1 MKSLHS
7 SKGFFRGSRLGHG
20 LDKRLDEGELSA
32 AHEFINSRTMIKI
45 INLPL
50 HLQQGFLDLVTKN
63 FRDASFAPHH
73 DQREEQNLII
83 VIIVII
89 IIFSF

>member
-1 MKSLHS
+1 MITDNDNDN
-7 SKGFFRGSRLGHG
+7 FV
-20 LDKRLDEGELSA
+20 
-32 AHEFINSRTMIKI
+32 TMIMI

-63 FRDASFAPHH
+63 FWDASFAPHH

-89 IIFSF
+89 IIF